1 MDMETQ
7 TVTELLD
14 AVASERV
21 APAGG
26 SVVALAGAS
35 GAALVEK
42 AVVHTL
48 ENGQVDAPVLEKLRV
63 TRSTL
68 EEHRST
74 FVSLASSDAASV
86 DRLFAGDREHLDQT
100 LLKGATGIPLSIAE
114 TCSSV
119 LSTALEI
126 ATAVGQNVALDLYSG
141 LYLVYGASVAAI
153 RTVEYN
159 LSHIEATSVRNEF
172 QTRLDAVISDLLMTL
187 ADLQMAVPLEFIRP
201 KT

>member
-7 TVTELLD
+7 TVTEFLD

-42 AVVHTL
+42 AVVHTI
-48 ENGQVDAPVLEKLRV
+48 ENRQVDSLVLEKLRV

-68 EEHRST
+68 EDHRST

-86 DRLFAGDREHLDQT
+86 DALFAGDSEQLDQT
-100 LLKGATGIPLSIAE
+100 LLKRATGIPLSIAK

-119 LSTALEI
+119 MSTALEI
-126 ATAVGQNVALDLYSG
+126 VTAVGSNVAPDLYSG
-141 LYLVYGASVAAI
+141 LYLVYSASVAAI
-153 RTVEYN
+153 RTVEHN

-172 QTRLDAVISDLLMTL
+172 ETRLDAVISDLRTTF
-187 ADLQMAVPLEFIRP
+187 ADLQTAVPLEFIRP
-201 KT
+201 ET

>member
-7 TVTELLD
+7 TITEFLD

-48 ENGQVDAPVLEKLRV
+48 ENGQADPSVLEKLRV
-63 TRSTL
+63 TTSTLEDHRSTL
-68 EEHRST
+68 
-74 FVSLASSDAASV
+74 VSLASSDAASV
-86 DRLFAGDREHLDQT
+86 DALFAGNSEQLDQT
-100 LLKGATGIPLSIAE
+100 LLKRATGIPLSIAK
-114 TCSSV
+114 TCTGV

-126 ATAVGQNVALDLYSG
+126 VTAVGSNVAPDLYSG
-141 LYLVYGASVAAI
+141 LYLVYSASVAAI
-153 RTVEYN
+153 RTVEHN
-159 LSHIEATSVRNEF
+159 LSHIDATSVRSDFE
-172 QTRLDAVISDLLMTL
+172 TRLEAVISEFRTTF
-187 ADLQMAVPLEFIRP
+187 ADLQTAVSLEFISP
-201 KT
+201 ET